1 MSRSTLLAT
10 LALSLALPTMAS
22 AQSDIFITG
31 DEPIPF
37 SQSDT
42 REIDRGSETED
53 LIDLAR
59 REKKTAVAAYFD
71 SLKSLDWLP
80 GEAYRI
86 DAKTLDLPYGQITL
100 SGGWVVPIEPSE
112 VDAALL
118 EGKPE
123 GWLPEHEYVM
133 AVYVGDGSFK
143 WEAPNPTERWALNK
157 AFKDLKVDRKSDRDG
172 VEVSVDGG
180 AVLHLNGRWR
190 ELLEEGAERG
200 TADTKTI
207 KTAKQMFKARA
218 DLMGIEYARKQ
229 TRDAFEGKERGF
241 LGLELQSK
249 TYKLLPWL
257 TYDYDPDEH
266 EAVALSIIR
275 RYALNRDSLNGWSLG
290 AWVDPAV
297 AEGKTDGE
305 IGRMATKWEVDASH
319 YTQDMTVFKDTDM
332 GEWGMRV
339 EGKVDLTFNEP
350 HKTLRM
356 ALMSWGETGS
366 DRRVKVES
374 LKDADGNPMEYLHH
388 GNELIVVLPRKYE
401 AGEEFTMQF
410 IYEGLFIATIK
421 QPPKSDASVQDQGG
435 GVEIVNYRVPNDY
448 PWYPQVPGH
457 VDSYTFDW
465 TLRLPKPMLAATSGM
480 LVSLEEEGKHNV
492 HVIKETVPVSF
503 PAILFGRFAMREN
516 TPDYDKGE
524 IKIRVFVHPGYE
536 KDIQSFIDEAQSII
550 NYFSAVFGPYQY
562 KELDLAQMPGFFGY
576 AQAPAGLIQMTGEVY
591 MSKTELVNTY
601 GRTASLRDYF
611 IPHEIGHEWWGHR
624 AGWGSYRDQWVSET
638 FAEFSAALYIEERDR
653 LKSGDPN
660 DTSGYDAR
668 SSEWRRQRKGHVQD
682 RTSPLWLGGR
692 HGNYQSTV
700 YARGPLV
707 LDQLRKA
714 FGREAVLKVMYT
726 YNNWAWEHGGHAIT
740 DEFLMILEKVI
751 PGVGFQ
757 DFLDNYIKLNEALPE

>member
-1 MSRSTLLAT
+1 MIRTAGFAALLA
-10 LALSLALPTMAS
+10 SLALPTLALAQEREEAHSNDARPMA
-22 AQSDIFITG
+22 Q
-31 DEPIPF
+31 E
-37 SQSDT
+37 T
-42 REIDRGSETED
+42 REIDRGGDTDD
-53 LIDLAR
+53 LMELAR
-59 REKKTAVAAYFD
+59 REKKSAVDAYFD
-71 SLKSLDWLP
+71 ALKSLAWSP
-80 GEAYRI
+80 GEAYKI
-86 DAKTLDLPYGQITL
+86 EAKTLDLAYGQVTL
-100 SGGWVVPIEPSE
+100 SGGWVIPLKAAEVPE
-112 VDAALL
+112 DLL
-118 EGKPE
+118 KDKPE

-133 AVYVGDGSFK
+133 AIYVGDGSFE
-143 WEAPNPTERWALNK
+143 WDAPNPTERWALNQ
-157 AFKDLKVDRKSDRDG
+157 AFKDLKIDRKSDRDG
-172 VEVSVDGG
+172 MEITVDGG
-180 AVLHLNGRWR
+180 AVIHLNGRWR
-190 ELLEEGAERG
+190 ELLEEGATKG
-200 TADTKTI
+200 TADAKTV
-207 KTAKQMFKARA
+207 KTAKQMFNARA
-218 DLMGIEYARKQ
+218 DLQGIDYARKQ

-249 TYKLLPWL
+249 TFRQVPWL

-266 EAVALSIIR
+266 EAVGLNVLR
-275 RYALNRDSLNGWSLG
+275 RYALNRDSLNSWSLG
-290 AWVDPAV
+290 AWVDPVV

-305 IGRMATKWEVDASH
+305 LGRMATKWEVDASH
-319 YTQDMTVFKDTDM
+319 YNQDMTVFKDPDL

-339 EGKVDLTFNEP
+339 DGDVEFTFNEDR
-350 HKTLRM
+350 KTLRLS
-356 ALMSWGETGS
+356 LMSWGETGP
-366 DRRVKVES
+366 DRRVNLES
-374 LKDADGNPMEYLHH
+374 LRDGDGNPLEFLHH
-388 GNELIVVLPRKYE
+388 GFELIAVLPREYKK
-401 AGEEFTMQF
+401 GESFNLQYT
-410 IYEGLFIATIK
+410 YEGLFVDTIK

-465 TLRLPKPMLAATSGM
+465 TLRLPKPMLAATSGT
-480 LVSLEEEGKHNV
+480 LLSLTEEDKFNV
-492 HVIKETVPVSF
+492 HVIKEEVPVSF

-516 TPDYDKGE
+516 NPDYDKGE
-524 IKIRVFVHPGYE
+524 VKIRVFVHPGYE
-536 KDIQSFIDEAQSII
+536 KNIDSFIDEAQSII
-550 NYFSAVFGPYQY
+550 NYYSAVFGPYQY
-562 KELDLAQMPGFFGY
+562 KELDLAQMPGFFRY

-601 GRTASLRDYF
+601 GQTSSLRDYF

-653 LKSGDPN
+653 LKKGDPT

-668 SSEWRRQRKGHVQD
+668 SAEWKRQRKGHIQD

-692 HGNYQSTV
+692 HAHYQSTV

-726 YNNWAWEHGGHAIT
+726 YNNWAFEHGGHAIT
-740 DEFLMILEKVI
+740 DEFLTILETVL